1 MIFFQYHHNKSFDV
15 PLDGMQ
21 MSMKNDLCCCSK
33 EVLVLH
39 YFYVCRKSR
48 KLDRILGKHIYI
60 HIQSVYVEVSY
71 GVLKDSMVHVK
82 RCKHLNNVII
92 NSFININYSFSL
104 QT

>member
-21 MSMKNDLCCCSK
+21 MSMKNDLFCCSK

-39 YFYVCRKSR
+39 YFYLCRKSR
-48 KLDRILGKHIYI
+48 KLDRILEKHIYI
-60 HIQSVYVEVSY
+60 HIQSVYVEVVY
-71 GVLKDSMVHVK
+71 GGLKDSMVHVK
-82 RCKHLNNVII
+82 RCKHLRNVII
-92 NSFININYSFSL
+92 NSSININYSFSL